1 VNQPIPSS
9 LFFNKRRVFTAI
21 FNEKE
26 FICYKFIILTSR
38 KPNKHLN
45 KLKVLK
51 TILVEDEE
59 TSRETLRNYI
69 NKYCENVEIIA
80 ECANIKEGKTAIE
93 EMAPDL
99 VFLDVEM
106 PFGNAFDLLE
116 QLEVVNFETVF
127 VTAYSQYALKA
138 LNYSASYYILKPIDI
153 DELESSIKKVREN
166 IEMKN
171 EGSFTLQTKVLLEN
185 FKHSQ
190 NKDKKVVLPVL
201 DGFEVVQVND
211 IIRCVANDN
220 FTDFHLLDGSKK
232 VICRTLKFYDDVLND
247 SGFIRVHRSHL
258 INAQYVKSYKKG
270 KGGVVIM
277 SDDSHVDVSA
287 SKKQNLLNYFS

>member
-1 VNQPIPSS
+1 
-9 LFFNKRRVFTAI
+9 
-21 FNEKE
+21 
-26 FICYKFIILTSR
+26 
-38 KPNKHLN
+38 
-45 KLKVLK
+45 LKVLK
-51 TILVEDEE
+51 TILIEDEE
-59 TSRETLRNYI
+59 ASRETLRNYL
-69 NKYCENVEIIA
+69 NKYCEGIEIIS
-80 ECANIKEGKTAIE
+80 ECANIKEGKKAIE
-93 EMAPDL
+93 AHHPDL

-116 QLEVVNFETVF
+116 QFDKIDFETVF

-153 DELESSIKKVREN
+153 DELELAIKKVREN
-166 IEMKN
+166 IDLKE
-171 EGSFTLQTKVLLEN
+171 EDGYSIQTKVLLEN

-201 DGFEVVQVND
+201 DGFEVVQVSD

-220 FTDFHLLDGSKK
+220 FTDFYLIDGTKK
-232 VICRTLKFYDDVLND
+232 VICRTLKFYEEVLND

-258 INAQYVKSYKKG
+258 INVQYVKSYKKG

-277 SDDSHVDVSA
+277 SDGSHVDVSA
-287 SKKQNLLNYFS
+287 SKKQNLLDYFS